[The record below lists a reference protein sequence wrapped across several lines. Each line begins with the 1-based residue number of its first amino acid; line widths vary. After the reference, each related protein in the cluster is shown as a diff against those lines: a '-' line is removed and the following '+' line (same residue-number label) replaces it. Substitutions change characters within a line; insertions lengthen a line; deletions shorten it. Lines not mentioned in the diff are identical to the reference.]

1 MNILNPFAKKPAL
14 TPADR
19 PAGTGFLR
27 ESAAEYERLAPWR
40 ARLDH
45 LDEMASAASAEY
57 RAHRERISDLYPA
70 LQRQRE
76 IVEQLRAE
84 ADRSAAIVKRWS
96 ARDHVTAATQR
107 EIDAAE
113 RGKQE
118 LAIAEEKLARREGQM
133 DRINAQQSA
142 ASDRHQL
149 MGHLALT
156 CKQWLEDNK
165 AAILKGYA
173 PPQVKPHKGPASA
186 ELVEQLSGE
195 IEACKVKLA
204 GLRDVLP
211 LQAEREEVIDAAIAS
226 MAAEFET
233 GIHDAPASPWT
244 MARARNGT
252 RIFKGQEN
260 LPTGSMMAM
269 LCWFSPNLMRDRLLE
284 LADEGTDPH
293 AERLSA
299 SDLAAR
305 RASIESKLYE
315 FERQQE
321 FAIRELEAAGEVV
334 LRRKEADPCSVLCP

>member
-1 MNILNPFAKKPAL
+1 MNIPNLFAKKPAL
-14 TPADR
+14 PPADR
-19 PAGTGFLR
+19 PAGTPFLR

-40 ARLDH
+40 ARIDH

-57 RAHRERISDLYPA
+57 RAHQERISDLYPA

-107 EIDAAE
+107 EIDGAE

-133 DRINAQQSA
+133 DRIKGQGSA
-142 ASDRHQL
+142 AGDRF
-149 MGHLALT
+149 MPISSLASA
-156 CKQWLEDNK
+156 CKTWLEDNK
-165 AAILKGYA
+165 EAILKGYA
-173 PPQVKPHKGPASA
+173 PPQVKPHKGLAST

-195 IEACKVKLA
+195 IDACKVELA

-226 MAAEFET
+226 MAAEFST
-233 GIHDAPASPWT
+233 GGLDAPRPPWEL
-244 MARARNGT
+244 ARARSGSLV
-252 RIFKGQEN
+252 FKGREGF
-260 LPTGSMMAM
+260 PTDALMPA
-269 LCWFSPNLMRDRLLE
+269 LCWLAPELMRVRLLE

-293 AERLSA
+293 AERLS
-299 SDLAAR
+299 STDLVAR
-305 RASIESKLYE
+305 RADIEARLYQH
-315 FERQQE
+315 ERQQE
-321 FAIRELEAAGEVV
+321 LAIRELEATGKAI
-334 LRRKEADPCSVLCP
+334 LRRKDADPCAVLCP